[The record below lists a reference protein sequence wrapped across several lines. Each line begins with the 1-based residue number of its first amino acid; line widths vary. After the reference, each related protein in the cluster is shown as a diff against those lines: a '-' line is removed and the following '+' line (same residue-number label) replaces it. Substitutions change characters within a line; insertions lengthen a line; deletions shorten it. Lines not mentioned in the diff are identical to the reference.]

1 MFWEVPK
8 AARTGG
14 DSKEEHSRR
23 WLSPCHLVP
32 GVCPTPVLAH
42 NRYLPSTRPLP
53 ALHWGKRWPQTPQK
67 LLPARKL
74 FAVVNLAALLDR

>member
-8 AARTGG
+8 TARTRG
-14 DSKEEHSRR
+14 DSKGERGRR

-42 NRYLPSTRPLP
+42 SRCLPSLP

-74 FAVVNLAALLDR
+74 FDAVNLAALPDKQT